1 MYKVIFVHLLIMIN
15 KLIILR
21 NKQLEDYLLKNENLT
36 KSVFVYSLDSSAFYN
51 DKEEKLNQDLLQLRL
66 YKKFLQKLAKKV
78 AKMNDSNVTDNH
90 LDITGK
96 LFEEERSFKE
106 LEQSLITYIKEKGES
121 ESRLSN
127 DIDELMAC
135 KYNKAKIN
143 RLKKITNCWIN
154 EKKDELIEEQQSF
167 KGTRTLRGDSLKTK
181 DGEVRS
187 QRVIS
192 LFDSVLI
199 RTLGLDY
206 DQITEEIM
214 IVESFY
220 HNVFRSLVQ
229 NGYYFN
235 NEKYVYYASS
245 AGQIRQKK
253 GVFIKEK
260 TYLKK
265 KNTLMCGLSEEV
277 INSKGG
283 MSINKWIAYLAL
295 SNSASTLWEGFNID
309 ECIVVNDFETDVSTE
324 VDYINDE
331 TYEIKREYKSI
342 PINHTDGCGMILPE
356 LSESA
361 FMFRAPFMKGMLVP
375 FPFDEY
381 SKLCRKT
388 KIKDIYG
395 KEWDIV
401 KDGIKIILTKSQ
413 FKLWKHYDSWDDYKS
428 KFKKYECQAAKL
440 NEEEDEFKNSELN
453 YQMIQ
458 TLTDTTDE
466 ELEKL
471 SENTVKRIQTLYKD
485 KESMLEVIG
494 AVESNAHKNNF
505 QKAHLIYPEL
515 LNDNHSKEIIKKNK
529 KRLVKEAKAGKILL
543 EGSHYTFIIPDLYA
557 ACGYWFCGDSDPK
570 VLLND
575 GEVSCKL
582 FNNQQKLDVLRPPHL
597 SREHGIRINK
607 LNDDLKDW
615 FITKGVYTSTKDALS
630 RLLQFDVD
638 GDKALLVSNSTFV
651 EIAERNMKNDDIVPL
666 YYEMKTAENQEINNE
681 IIYKS
686 LELAFEVNIGEY
698 SNNITKVW
706 NSDKVD
712 LDVIKWLTMENNFEI
727 DYAKTLYKPTRP
739 EHVSQRINGFLKGTY
754 NRKVPHFFIYAKDK
768 KRKNVRS
775 RNDSVVNRLGEK
787 IPNNRVNFK
796 RLAGKFDYT
805 KLKNKN
811 TNLELDQE
819 VSTRFNELYKLYS
832 KQQKE
837 LGTKGICLQIKDEL
851 LKDYSKKKVEDTMI
865 VTVYTMLDRNK
876 HWKAKQQKKQ
886 NVSRQEAEWHVTKEI
901 RETLLSIRDS
911 SYITDIL
918 VEYLFKTKCS
928 KHKDTLYNCFGY
940 NIVRNLKK
948 NIRRAIKCVDCEREI
963 EKGTRCDKCQK
974 ERKRELDKLRKRKER
989 KNKKCHA

>member
-1 MYKVIFVHLLIMIN
+1 M
-15 KLIILR
+15 
-21 NKQLEDYLLKNENLT
+21 KNENLT

-78 AKMNDSNVTDNH
+78 VKLNDSNGADNQ
-90 LDITGK
+90 LELTGT
-96 LFEEERSFKE
+96 LLEEEKSFKE
-106 LEQSLITYIKEKGES
+106 LEQSLITYIKGKGDS
-121 ESRLSN
+121 EPKLSN
-127 DIDELMAC
+127 NIDELMAC
-135 KYNKAKIN
+135 KYNKAKVN
-143 RLKKITNCWIN
+143 RLKKIANCWIN
-154 EKKDELIEEQQSF
+154 ENRSELLEEQQSF

-181 DGEVRS
+181 DGEVKS
-187 QRVIS
+187 QKVIS
-192 LFDSVLI
+192 LFDSTLI
-199 RTLGLDY
+199 RTLGLEY
-206 DQITEEIM
+206 NQLTEEIM

-220 HNVFRSLVQ
+220 QNVFRSLVK

-235 NEKYVYYASS
+235 DEKYVYYASS

-260 TYLKK
+260 TYLAK
-265 KNTLMCGLSEEV
+265 KNTLMCGLNEEI
-277 INSKGG
+277 INSNGG

-295 SNSASTLWEGFNID
+295 SNSASTPWEGFNID
-309 ECIVVNDFETDVSTE
+309 ECIVVDDFETNVSTE

-331 TYEIKREYKSI
+331 TYEIKREHKLI
-342 PINHTDGCGMILPE
+342 PINHTDGCGMILPD
-356 LSESA
+356 LSENA

-375 FPFDEY
+375 FPFDKFCMNNGK
-381 SKLCRKT
+381 SR
-388 KIKDIYG
+388 IKDIYG

-401 KDGIKIILTKSQ
+401 KDGIRIILTKSQ
-413 FKLWKHYDSWDDYKS
+413 FKLWKYYDSWDDYRY
-428 KFKKYECQAAKL
+428 KFKKYGCEAAKL

-453 YQMIQ
+453 YQMLQ
-458 TLTDTTDE
+458 TLTDITDE
-466 ELEKL
+466 ELDKL
-471 SENTVKRIQTLYKD
+471 TAKTVNRIQTLYKD
-485 KESMLEVIG
+485 KESMLSVIG
-494 AVESNAHKNNF
+494 AVESNVRKNSF
-505 QKAHLIYPEL
+505 QNAHLLYPEL
-515 LNDNHSKEIIKKNK
+515 LNDKHSKEIIKKNK

-543 EGSHYTFIIPDLYA
+543 DGSHYTFIIPDLFA
-557 ACGYWFCGDSDPK
+557 ACGYWFCGESEPR

-575 GEVSCKL
+575 GEVSCQL
-582 FNNQQKLDVLRPPHL
+582 FDDSQKLDVLRSPHL

-607 LNDDLKDW
+607 LNEDLKEW
-615 FITKGVYTSTKDALS
+615 FITKGVYTSCKDALS

-638 GDKALLVSNSTFV
+638 GDKALLVSDETFV
-651 EIAERNMKNDDIVPL
+651 DIAERNMKNDDIVPL
-666 YYEMKTAENQEINNE
+666 YYEMKTAEKQEINKEN
-681 IIYKS
+681 IYKS
-686 LELAFEVNIGEY
+686 LELAFGVNIGEY

-739 EHVSQRINGFLKGTY
+739 DHVDQRINSYLIGKQ
-754 NRKVPHFFIYAKDK
+754 NKMVPHFFIYAKDK
-768 KRKNVRS
+768 KIKNVRPK
-775 RNDSVVNRLGEK
+775 NKSVVNRLGER
-787 IPNNRVNFK
+787 IPNNRINFK
-796 RLAGKFDYT
+796 QLAGEFDYK
-805 KLKNKN
+805 KLKNKKA
-811 TNLELDQE
+811 TLGLDQE

-837 LGTKGICLQIKDEL
+837 LGTKGILLQIKDEL
-851 LKDYSKKKVEDTMI
+851 LKDFSRKKVEDTMI
-865 VTVYTMLDRNK
+865 VRTYTLLDRGK

-886 NVSRQEAEWHVTKEI
+886 DVSRQDVEWHVTKEI
-901 RETLLSIRDS
+901 RETLLSIKRDS

-918 VEYLFKTKCS
+918 VEYLFKEKGSKQEKGS

>member
-1 MYKVIFVHLLIMIN
+1 M
-15 KLIILR
+15 
-21 NKQLEDYLLKNENLT
+21 KNENLT

-78 AKMNDSNVTDNH
+78 AKMNDSNVSDIH
-90 LDITGK
+90 LDLTGK

-106 LEQSLITYIKEKGES
+106 LEQSLITYIKKKGES

-309 ECIVVNDFETDVSTE
+309 GCIVVNDFETDVFTE

-466 ELEKL
+466 ELDKL

-638 GDKALLVSNSTFV
+638 GDKALLVSDSTFV

-681 IIYKS
+681 SIYKS

-796 RLAGKFDYT
+796 RLAGEFDYT

-811 TNLELDQE
+811 ATLGLNEE
-819 VSTRFNELYKLYS
+819 VSARFNELYKLYS
-832 KQQKE
+832 KKQEVLDTKE
-837 LGTKGICLQIKDEL
+837 VILKIKDEL
-851 LKDYSKKKVEDTMI
+851 LKDFSRKQVEDTMI
-865 VTVYTMLDRNK
+865 VRTYTLLDRGK

-886 NVSRQEAEWHVTKEI
+886 DVSRQDAEWHVTKEI
-901 RETLLSIRDS
+901 RETLLSIKRDS

-918 VEYLFKTKCS
+918 VEYLFNTKCS

-948 NIRRAIKCVDCEREI
+948 NIRRVFKCVDCEREI
-963 EKGTRCDKCQK
+963 EKGTRCK
-974 ERKRELDKLRKRKER
+974 ECAEERRRELGRLRTRKSR
-989 KNKKCHA
+989 KNKKCNA

>member
-1 MYKVIFVHLLIMIN
+1 M
-15 KLIILR
+15 
-21 NKQLEDYLLKNENLT
+21 KNENLT

-78 AKMNDSNVTDNH
+78 AKMNDSNVSDIH
-90 LDITGK
+90 LDLTGK

-106 LEQSLITYIKEKGES
+106 LEQSLITYIKKKGES

-309 ECIVVNDFETDVSTE
+309 GCIVVNDFETDVFTE

-413 FKLWKHYDSWDDYKS
+413 FKLWKHYDSWNDYKS

-466 ELEKL
+466 ELDKL

-638 GDKALLVSNSTFV
+638 GDKALLVSDSTFV

-681 IIYKS
+681 SIYKS

-796 RLAGKFDYT
+796 RLAGEFDYT

-811 TNLELDQE
+811 ATLGLNEE
-819 VSTRFNELYKLYS
+819 VSARFNELYKLYS
-832 KQQKE
+832 KKQEVLDTKE
-837 LGTKGICLQIKDEL
+837 VILKIKDEL
-851 LKDYSKKKVEDTMI
+851 LKDFSRKQVEDTMI
-865 VTVYTMLDRNK
+865 VRTYTLLDRGK

-886 NVSRQEAEWHVTKEI
+886 DVSRQDAEWHVTKEI
-901 RETLLSIRDS
+901 RETLLSIKRDS

-918 VEYLFKTKCS
+918 VEYLFNTKCS

-948 NIRRAIKCVDCEREI
+948 NIRRVFKCVDCEREI
-963 EKGTRCDKCQK
+963 EKGTRCK
-974 ERKRELDKLRKRKER
+974 ECAEERRRELGRLRTRKSR
-989 KNKKCHA
+989 KNKKCNA

>member
-1 MYKVIFVHLLIMIN
+1 M
-15 KLIILR
+15 
-21 NKQLEDYLLKNENLT
+21 KNENLT

-78 AKMNDSNVTDNH
+78 AKMNDSNVSDIH
-90 LDITGK
+90 LDLTGK

-106 LEQSLITYIKEKGES
+106 LEQSLITYIKKKGES

-309 ECIVVNDFETDVSTE
+309 GCIVVNDFETDVFTE

-638 GDKALLVSNSTFV
+638 GDKALLVSDSTFV

-681 IIYKS
+681 NIYKS

-739 EHVSQRINGFLKGTY
+739 DHVSQRINGFLKGTY

-768 KRKNVRS
+768 KRKNVRP

-837 LGTKGICLQIKDEL
+837 LGTKGILLQIKDEL
-851 LKDYSKKKVEDTMI
+851 LKDFSRKKVEDAMI
-865 VTVYTMLDRNK
+865 VRTYTLLDRGK

-886 NVSRQEAEWHVTKEI
+886 DVSRQDAEWHVTKEI
-901 RETLLSIRDS
+901 RETLLSIKRDS

-918 VEYLFKTKCS
+918 VEYLFNTKCS

-948 NIRRAIKCVDCEREI
+948 NIRRVFKCVDCEREI
-963 EKGTRCDKCQK
+963 EKGTRCK
-974 ERKRELDKLRKRKER
+974 ECAEERRRELGRLRTRKSR
-989 KNKKCHA
+989 KNKKCNA